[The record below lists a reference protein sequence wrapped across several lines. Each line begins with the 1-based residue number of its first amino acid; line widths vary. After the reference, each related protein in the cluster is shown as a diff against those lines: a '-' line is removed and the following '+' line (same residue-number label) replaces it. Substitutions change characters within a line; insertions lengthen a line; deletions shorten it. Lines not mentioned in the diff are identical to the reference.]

1 MTDLSPAG
9 WYPVPGGGNRF
20 WDGRMWTPDVLGA
33 PSAAAEYAAMSPDL
47 PPPHTLVMT
56 AAPADTRPEPAQKPS
71 PPPAPPGW
79 YRGASG
85 RVQWWDGT
93 AWGPVAPPA
102 ARARPFKETGIAY
115 LLFFLLGGI
124 SAHRFYL
131 GLTGSA
137 IVFNLIWWG
146 GWLSSELAVGLPLI
160 AIGATWLF
168 VDLFRIPSLVRS
180 VNSARG
186 RFR

>member
-1 MTDLSPAG
+1 
-9 WYPVPGGGNRF
+9 
-20 WDGRMWTPDVLGA
+20 MWTPDVLGA

-47 PPPHTLVMT
+47 PPPHTLVLT
-56 AAPADTRPEPAQKPS
+56 APPAEPRSEPAQKPA
-71 PPPAPPGW
+71 PPRVPPGW

-85 RVQWWDGT
+85 RLQWWDGA

-102 ARARPFKETGIAY
+102 AAGPIKETGVAY
-115 LLFFLLGGI
+115 VLFFLLGGI

-146 GWLSSELAVGLPLI
+146 GWLSSEIVVGLPLI

-180 VNSARG
+180 VNGSRG